1 MRRRAGQARPSRAST
16 GQLAAGTAA
25 KLGKDPGAPLA
36 GRRQGWCS
44 AVQRGA
50 AWPQAAQT
58 EQGWDERAVGRSG
71 FEVRLGLVD
80 VVRWVSTE
88 IRWRALR
95 RIPSDSEL
103 GKSGP
108 PGQREKRLTI
118 SNKLHLP
125 CRISRAVRCTE
136 VRCVVGETHKPEETA
151 SSDGMLTGREKQVGL
166 DGLGVPTQAREI
178 REKSRLNQ
186 ACRKS
191 RLTWMGVPGWAE

>member
-1 MRRRAGQARPSRAST
+1 MGRKGGGSKWFRGPVEIGRRGEM
-16 GQLAAGTAA
+16 GEYG
-25 KLGKDPGAPLA
+25 DPLA
-36 GRRQGWCS
+36 RIAQDTLGFRAQKKWT
-44 AVQRGA
+44 
-50 AWPQAAQT
+50 AWPA
-58 EQGWDERAVGRSG
+58 GKER
-71 FEVRLGLVD
+71 
-80 VVRWVSTE
+80 
-88 IRWRALR
+88 
-95 RIPSDSEL
+95 
-103 GKSGP
+103 
-108 PGQREKRLTI
+108 TI